1 MEIGQEVA
9 LIYHGGLSGV
19 RASFGWKVSKISP
32 AKQIVTVSQPGQAAR
47 RFDHRGRELYGNWH
61 LNEFPEKVREQ
72 VNRERRLADAAA
84 AITAVRIGQR
94 IPTTKAAMVEMI
106 AELESKLL
114 VAKTKVEAV

>member
-1 MEIGQEVA
+1 
-9 LIYHGGLSGV
+9 
-19 RASFGWKVSKISP
+19 
-32 AKQIVTVSQPGQAAR
+32 
-47 RFDHRGRELYGNWH
+47 
-61 LNEFPEKVREQ
+61 

-114 VAKTKVEAV
+114 VAKAKVEAI